1 MKTPDQNLKQMLVK
15 IYNKENI
22 TGGGGVGLFSSPAQ
36 PSGGGLFGG
45 GSSTST
51 GGIFGGA
58 TPATPGGIFGG
69 NSATVTPQ
77 KTGIFG
83 SASSGSS
90 IFGSAVEKQ
99 TGFSSPQPSGASLFG
114 QSSTS
119 TVASTPQP
127 TGQSL
132 FGGSGLFGAAAQSSV
147 GGGGLFGK
155 ADSSGSGL
163 FGQVEKQMDPAC
175 IWTPL
180 DQLTEAEKAAYLAP
194 EFELGC
200 VPTRPPPKELCF

>member
-1 MKTPDQNLKQMLVK
+1 MGRRISVWSVFHQLC
-15 IYNKENI
+15 
-22 TGGGGVGLFSSPAQ
+22 
-36 PSGGGLFGG
+36 
-45 GSSTST
+45 SSTS
-51 GGIFGGA
+51 
-58 TPATPGGIFGG
+58 
-69 NSATVTPQ
+69 
-77 KTGIFG
+77 
-83 SASSGSS
+83 
-90 IFGSAVEKQ
+90 
-99 TGFSSPQPSGASLFG
+99 
-114 QSSTS
+114 
-119 TVASTPQP
+119 QP

-132 FGGSGLFGAAAQSSV
+132 FGGSGLFGAAAQSGGG

>member
-1 MKTPDQNLKQMLVK
+1 M
-15 IYNKENI
+15 
-22 TGGGGVGLFSSPAQ
+22 G
-36 PSGGGLFGG
+36 
-45 GSSTST
+45 
-51 GGIFGGA
+51 
-58 TPATPGGIFGG
+58 
-69 NSATVTPQ
+69 
-77 KTGIFG
+77 
-83 SASSGSS
+83 

-132 FGGSGLFGAAAQSSV
+132 FGGSGLFGATAQSSV
-147 GGGGLFGK
+147 GGG
-155 ADSSGSGL
+155 GL